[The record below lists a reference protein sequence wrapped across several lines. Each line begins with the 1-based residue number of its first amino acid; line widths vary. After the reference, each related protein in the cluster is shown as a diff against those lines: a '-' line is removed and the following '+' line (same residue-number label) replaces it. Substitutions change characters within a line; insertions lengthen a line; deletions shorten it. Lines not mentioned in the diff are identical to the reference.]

1 MRLTIRTLLAWIDEV
16 LPPEDQ
22 RDLGE
27 KVAGSG
33 VAPRLV
39 ERIRYLVEHAAVAA
53 PAPEGRG
60 LADDPNTAAE
70 FLDNVLASDRLEAFE
85 RVCVESD
92 RHLAEAS
99 ACHRLLAEIARDP
112 QVVEVPGPHECR
124 RLLDAAAKQ
133 LPIGPGDLEI
143 RAAGKAA
150 RSPSAQPTPAVGHR
164 RRAPAA
170 AWMAA
175 AAAAALLLLLSGLLV
190 WSLVRSGRRPRE
202 LADSPPAAVATL
214 PTVAEPALEQPIEER
229 APEAAVMQPAEEPP
243 IAAGD
248 APAIVVAPPTPAP
261 PAATAAPADAAD
273 AADATATASP
283 AVAPMSD
290 ADDAPLVGEGGPL
303 LHRVEDRGGGRWLAV
318 APGDALTD
326 SGDLLVPPWSYPTL
340 SIDGIVI
347 RLHPNTRAVLGRDAS
362 GAPRLDVVFG
372 RAVVSGAA
380 ADAAVGVIAGGLCGE
395 LSGVLRQPAGIEV
408 VLERAA
414 GEAPRRR
421 AMVHAGLAEK
431 VWRQTTATGAAAE
444 QPLAGIP
451 GESVLAARTTLTW
464 DDRDAGRAVVG
475 PPAAEPAWMRETTA
489 ADRTRRAAARSL
501 ADTLAAAAADG
512 VEQPLRRLVA
522 GRRAEDRMIAAATLA
537 LLGEYGETVSLLCDD
552 TPRGR
557 LLEDQWTDLESLVV
571 PLAIAR
577 GDNALAALA
586 EAFRTHGPAGK
597 GELLLSLARG
607 FSDDDLAAA
616 GDAVLVESLDDG
628 SLAVRR
634 YAIRRLLEIAQPD
647 DRHRKDYRADR
658 SDLLRREGIAWWRA
672 RLDEGR
678 IRRGASPA
686 ESSPPTASGAEP
698 RDDE

>member
-33 VAPRLV
+33 VAPQLV
-39 ERIRYLVEHAAVAA
+39 ERIRNLVEHAAVAA
-53 PAPEGRG
+53 PVPEGRG

-70 FLDNVLASDRLEAFE
+70 FLDNVLATDRLEAFE
-85 RVCVESD
+85 RVCIESD
-92 RHLAEAS
+92 RHLAETA

-112 QVVEVPGPHECR
+112 QVVEVPGPRECR
-124 RLLDAAAKQ
+124 RLLDAAAKH

-143 RAAGKAA
+143 QAAGKTAG
-150 RSPSAQPTPAVGHR
+150 SPSAPPSPSVGRR

-175 AAAAALLLLLSGLLV
+175 AAAAALLILLSGLLV

-202 LADSPPAAVATL
+202 LAGSPPAAVATA
-214 PTVAEPALEQPIEER
+214 PMVAEPPLEQPIEER
-229 APEAAVMQPAEEPP
+229 VAESAMVPPAEEPRLV
-243 IAAGD
+243 GDD
-248 APAIVVAPPTPAP
+248 APAIVPAPTTPGP
-261 PAATAAPADAAD
+261 PAATTSPVVAAD
-273 AADATATASP
+273 TAAVPSP
-283 AVAPMSD
+283 AVAPISD

-303 LHRVEDRGGGRWLAV
+303 LQRVEDADGGRWLAV
-318 APGDALTD
+318 APGDALAG
-326 SGDLLVPPWSYPTL
+326 SGNLLVPPWSYPTL
-340 SIDGIVI
+340 SVDGILI
-347 RLHPNTRAVLGRDAS
+347 RLHPNTLAVLGRDAF
-362 GAPRLDVVFG
+362 GRPRLDVVFG

-421 AMVHAGLAEK
+421 AMVHAGSAEK
-431 VWRQTTATGAAAE
+431 VWRQTTATGAPADE
-444 QPLAGIP
+444 LLAGIP
-451 GESVLAARTTLTW
+451 RESVLAARTTLAW
-464 DDRDAGRAVVG
+464 DDRDAGQAVVG

-501 ADTLAAAAADG
+501 ADTLAAAGADG
-512 VEQPLRRLVA
+512 VEQPLRGLVA

-577 GDNALAALA
+577 GDNALATLA

-597 GELLLSLARG
+597 GESLLSLARG
-607 FSDDDLAAA
+607 FSDHDLAAG

-634 YAIRRLLEIAQPD
+634 YAIRRLLEIVQPD

-678 IRRGASPA
+678 IRRGALPA
-686 ESSPPTASGAEP
+686 ESSPPAASGVGP
-698 RDDE
+698 REDE